1 VLPPCREE
9 LCVTTDAVVEGVH
22 FSRPAFSLEDVGHKA
37 LAVNLSDLAAMGA
50 RPLWFTCAVAAP
62 ALSLAEARGLA
73 RGMGRLAAAHGC
85 ALVGGNFT
93 RARELSVCITAAG
106 AAPPGGALLRGG
118 ARAGDL
124 LYVSGTL
131 GEARKALDEL
141 AAGGRLPRG
150 DRQRRPVPRVALG
163 LLARRFATAGMDV
176 SDGFA
181 QDLGHLCRASAVAAE
196 VEVGLLPRR
205 EAGLEAALSG
215 GEDYELLLAVP
226 PGRAAAFERAC
237 VRAGEQV
244 SCVGHFSAGRGVR
257 LRQGGR
263 LLRARRGH
271 DHFVDHRRGLPQT
284 PAPRAST

>member
-1 VLPPCREE
+1 MLPPCREE

-22 FSRPAFSLEDVGHKA
+22 FYFPAFRLEDVGHKA

-62 ALSLAEARGLA
+62 ALAPPQARALA
-73 RGMGRLAAAHGC
+73 RGMGVLAAAHGC

-106 AAPPGGALLRGG
+106 AAPRGGALLRSG
-118 ARAGDL
+118 ARPGDL
-124 LYVSGTL
+124 LYVSGEL
-131 GEARKALDEL
+131 GAARRALNAL
-141 AAGGRLPRG
+141 AGGGRVPRG
-150 DRQRRPVPRVALG
+150 DRQRRPLPRVGLG

-181 QDLGHLCRASAVAAE
+181 QDLGQLCRASAVGAE
-196 VEVGLLPRR
+196 VEVRALPGV
-205 EAGLEAALSG
+205 EAGREEALSG

-237 VRAGEQV
+237 RRAGQPV
-244 SCVGHFSAGRGVR
+244 SRVGRFTRQRGVR
-257 LRQGGR
+257 LRQDGR
-263 LLRARRGH
+263 LLGARAGH
-271 DHFVDHRRGLPQT
+271 DHFR
-284 PAPRAST
+284 PAP